1 MKVSIWIKIKCFFG
15 FHDWRGG
22 DILGDE
28 CRLYG
33 IVEDTCK
40 NCKKKRKSKINL
52 EDEVWE

>member
-15 FHDWRGG
+15 FHDWRGS